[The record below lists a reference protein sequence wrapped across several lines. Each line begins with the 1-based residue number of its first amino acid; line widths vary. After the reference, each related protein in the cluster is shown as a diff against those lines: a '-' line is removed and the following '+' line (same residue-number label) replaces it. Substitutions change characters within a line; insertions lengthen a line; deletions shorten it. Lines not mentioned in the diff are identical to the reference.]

1 MGRRRDGRACGGSD
15 ASPGW
20 RNHDWAHGQGGL
32 QARSRGTRGATPP
45 VRQARVSAAARDL
58 RAARGRGRCGPC
70 TGGSRATVAL
80 SSRSS
85 RASSEPRSQCFDPI
99 DAEDQSDINRPVRRY
114 AARLDYRSR
123 DGNPHFTHNSY
134 PTPSQTRAERRQI
147 NDLARTREVR
157 VLSSASEPVVCAVIA
172 LRPSSILCR
181 PLPTLRLLP
190 AIPAIRVESHAL
202 RPERSVHDP
211 RVFTF
216 YPSMIATARHHPAE
230 ARSIFTGRQLSVKP
244 VDGNC
249 SRLCSFSMWQ

>member
-1 MGRRRDGRACGGSD
+1 MQRTRATSIALFEGTL
-15 ASPGW
+15 
-20 RNHDWAHGQGGL
+20 RGL
-32 QARSRGTRGATPP
+32 TTGRGTGILT
-45 VRQARVSAAARDL
+45 L
-58 RAARGRGRCGPC
+58 
-70 TGGSRATVAL
+70 
-80 SSRSS
+80 
-85 RASSEPRSQCFDPI
+85 
-99 DAEDQSDINRPVRRY
+99 
-114 AARLDYRSR
+114 
-123 DGNPHFTHNSY
+123 
-134 PTPSQTRAERRQI
+134 PTTLTQPPSQTRAERRQI